1 MIGSTMTSYLDRQPA
16 PGDGLRLFCF
26 HHAGGG
32 ASAYS
37 GWRKALGPEIS
48 VFPVQLPGREG
59 RVTEPAFT
67 DIDSLVADLDEQLDP
82 FLAEPLPFAF
92 YGHSMGALVAYNL
105 VRRRSALGRSLPGT
119 LLVGAYPG
127 PHHNAPLAAVRD
139 LGDEE
144 LFELMAGI
152 GGLPDIVRRFKKWA
166 SLQIA
171 LFRHDLAVCDS
182 YDPAH
187 AEPLTVPIQVF
198 TGADDP
204 LMSTEDAASWSQ
216 HTTAACE
223 VHVLPGGHFFT
234 KDSREVF
241 LPLLATSLT
250 R

>member
-1 MIGSTMTSYLDRQPA
+1 MIAATMTRYLDRP
-16 PGDGLRLFCF
+16 PTPDDGLRLFCF

-32 ASAYS
+32 ASAFS
-37 GWRKALGPEIS
+37 GWRKALGPGLS

-59 RVTEPAFT
+59 RITEPAFT
-67 DIDSLVADLDEQLDP
+67 DIDALVADLDEQLGP
-82 FLAEPLPFAF
+82 FLSEPVPFAF

-105 VRRRSALGRSLPGT
+105 VRRRAARGRSLPGT

-127 PHHNAPLAAVRD
+127 PHHNAPLAEVCK
-139 LGDEE
+139 LGDDE

-166 SLQIA
+166 DAQIA
-171 LFRHDLAVCDS
+171 LFRDDLAVCDS
-182 YDPAH
+182 YDPAR

-204 LMSTEDAASWSQ
+204 LMSPEDAASWSL
-216 HTTAACE
+216 HTTAACD

-234 KDSREVF
+234 RDSRDAF
-241 LPLLATSLT
+241 LPLLTTSLT
-250 R
+250 P